1 MCKGAPCT
9 DLYGSLRREMSLLD
23 ITIGENSPEIVN
35 VVIEIPKG
43 SHNKY
48 EFDDETG
55 VFKLDR
61 VLYPPLFYPANY
73 GFIPQTRSPDGDH
86 LDAVVLSDEPLLSGS
101 VVEVRPIGL
110 LKMIDSGKEDF
121 KILGVQDDNPNYKN
135 IKDIK
140 DIEAEDLPAQAGGKI
155 LEEIADFF
163 RVYKKPEE
171 KEVVIIGWEDSESAK
186 KEIREAQELFK
197 SLRP

>member
-1 MCKGAPCT
+1 
-9 DLYGSLRREMSLLD
+9 MSLLD
-23 ITIGENSPEIVN
+23 ITIGEDSPEVFN

-55 VFKLDR
+55 TFELDR
-61 VLYPPLFYPANY
+61 VLYPPLSYPADY
-73 GFIPQTRSPDGDH
+73 GFIPQTRSRDGDH
-86 LDAVVLSDEPLLSGS
+86 LDAVILSDDPLFSGS

-110 LKMIDSGKEDF
+110 LKMTDSGKEDF
-121 KILGVQDDNPNYKN
+121 KILGVQTDDPRYKN

-140 DIEAEDLPAQAGGKI
+140 DIADEDGKI
-155 LEEIADFF
+155 LEEIANFF

-171 KEVVIIGWEDSESAK
+171 KEVVIIGWEGAESAK
-186 KEIREAQELFK
+186 KEIKEAQELFG
-197 SLRP
+197 

>member
-1 MCKGAPCT
+1 
-9 DLYGSLRREMSLLD
+9 MSLLD
-23 ITIGENSPEIVN
+23 ITIGKDSPEIVN
-35 VVIEIPKG
+35 VVVEIQKG

-48 EFDDETG
+48 EFDDKTG

-61 VLYPPLFYPANY
+61 VLYPPLFYPADY
-73 GFIPQTRSPDGDH
+73 GFIPQTRSRDGDH
-86 LDAVVLSDEPLLSGS
+86 LDAVVLSGEPLISGS
-101 VVEVRPIGL
+101 VVEVLPVGL
-110 LKMIDSGKEDF
+110 LKMTDSGKEDF
-121 KILGVQDDNPNYKN
+121 KILGVQDNNPNYKN

-140 DIEAEDLPAQAGGKI
+140 DITDEDGKI

-171 KEVVIIGWEDSESAK
+171 KEVVIIGWEGAESAK
-186 KEIREAQELFK
+186 KEIRQAQELFK